1 MHYGETY
8 TERGLHVMRES
19 FFVALLDCQ
28 PFLLERG
35 VIDMLEKALEFKEIL
50 EPDLLRDL
58 ECLSDEA

>member
-1 MHYGETY
+1 
-8 TERGLHVMRES
+8 MRES